1 MTEVEISN
9 TTYLT
14 NSRPF
19 IVSTDGETSDGRHIQ
34 GLGISFLTRS
44 RATNKAISNAEK
56 LADETS
62 CSFEILNV
70 DYRGTSVAVIDNK
83 LEVQKG
89 GRTFYFPPYKVRLS
103 AVRDGKSADGSS
115 SSFLSFSGTVESAV
129 KSAESQLDRMS

>member
-1 MTEVEISN
+1 MADVEITN

-19 IVSTDGETSDGRHIQ
+19 IVSVDGETGDGRHIQ
-34 GLGISFLTRS
+34 GLGISFLTRN
-44 RATNKAISNAEK
+44 RATDKAITNTET
-56 LADETS
+56 LAAETS

-103 AVRDGKSADGSS
+103 AGRDGKSADGSS
-115 SSFLSFSGTVESAV
+115 SSFIRFSGTVESAV